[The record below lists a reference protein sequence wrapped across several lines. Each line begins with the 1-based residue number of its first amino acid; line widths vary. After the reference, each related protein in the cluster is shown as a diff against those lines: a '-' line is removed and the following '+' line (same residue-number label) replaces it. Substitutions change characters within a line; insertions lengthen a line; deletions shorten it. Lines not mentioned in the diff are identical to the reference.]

1 MIINQCVI
9 LFHSSAKLIANDS
22 DNDESFGSIYQVLNC
37 YAKNKNLIAKIGLLK
52 QFWNMVLIFLSVTLD
67 RNNSIDI
74 VNGL

>member
-1 MIINQCVI
+1 MPKI
-9 LFHSSAKLIANDS
+9 
-22 DNDESFGSIYQVLNC
+22 
-37 YAKNKNLIAKIGLLK
+37 KNLIAKIGLLK

>member
-37 YAKNKNLIAKIGLLK
+37 YAKNKNPDSKDWIAKTILEHGL
-52 QFWNMVLIFLSVTLD
+52 NIFKCYF
-67 RNNSIDI
+67 RQEQ
-74 VNGL
+74 

>member
-37 YAKNKNLIAKIGLLK
+37 YAKIKNLIAKIGLLK